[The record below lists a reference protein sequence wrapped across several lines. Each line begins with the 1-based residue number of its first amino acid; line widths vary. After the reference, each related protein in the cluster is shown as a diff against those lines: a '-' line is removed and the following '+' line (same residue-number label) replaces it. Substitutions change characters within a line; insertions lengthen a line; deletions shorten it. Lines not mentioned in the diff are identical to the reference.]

1 MSRIKRFLKKT
12 PAMKVKTSVVANFLT
27 LLAISVVLMAGSG
40 CMYPKTERLPGAMTS
55 DVTYEV
61 VGDTAVI
68 EERRISG
75 RWWVTVHCDYW
86 AGCFMRCDGQK
97 SQCRQLAEDAQFNV
111 LSISP

>member
-1 MSRIKRFLKKT
+1 MRVKT
-12 PAMKVKTSVVANFLT
+12 PVVANFLT

-68 EERRISG
+68 EEKIG
-75 RWWVTVHCDYW
+75 RAHV
-86 AGCFMRCDGQK
+86 
-97 SQCRQLAEDAQFNV
+97 
-111 LSISP
+111 